1 MNLILA
7 FIGIVFVAICGAFVL
22 IRRLGPWLVVNDPL
36 ERADCLLVLGGH
48 APFRAMEA
56 AALYH
61 HDWAPEIWLTQFP
74 RSREEVVLS
83 SMGIDL
89 PAECVVNRL
98 VLEHT
103 NVPADRISLV
113 DEPSSDTFT
122 ELSNTYRRFR
132 QRYPGGTI
140 ILVTSRFHAR
150 RVKVIWRRIAGRSER
165 ACVRTA
171 KDVSFVP
178 EQWFTDKD
186 HVSQVAHECFGLL
199 NAWTGHLLKGDRGR
213 QADARL
219 HVRGEAAG
227 SMTTGAPAYHED
239 RSGRR

>member
-1 MNLILA
+1 MVL
-7 FIGIVFVAICGAFVL
+7 VAICGAFVL

-36 ERADCLLVLGGH
+36 ERADCVLVLGGH
-48 APFRAMEA
+48 PPFRAMEA

-61 HDWAPEIWLTQFP
+61 HDWTQEIWLTQFP

-89 PAECVVNRL
+89 PPEYVMNRR
-98 VLEHT
+98 VLEYAH
-103 NVPADRISLV
+103 VPADRISLV
-113 DEPSSDTFT
+113 DEPSSDTFI
-122 ELSNTYRRFR
+122 ELSNTHRRFR
-132 QRYPGGTI
+132 QRHPGGTI

-171 KDVSFVP
+171 KELSFVP
-178 EQWFTDKD
+178 ERWFTDRD
-186 HVSQVAHECFGLL
+186 HVSQVAHEWFGLL
-199 NAWTGHLLKGDRGR
+199 NVWTGNLLKGDRGH
-213 QADARL
+213 QADPRL
-219 HVRGEAAG
+219 EVRGG
-227 SMTTGAPAYHED
+227 QTGTVTTAAPAYHED

>member
-1 MNLILA
+1 MSLL
-7 FIGIVFVAICGAFVL
+7 IGILFVTIGGALLL

-36 ERADCLLVLGGH
+36 ERADCILVLGGH
-48 APFRAMEA
+48 PPFRAMEA

-61 HDWAPEIWLTQFP
+61 QAWASEIWLTQFP
-74 RSREEVVLS
+74 RNREEAVLS

-89 PAECVVNRL
+89 TPEYVMNRR
-98 VLEHT
+98 VLEYT

-113 DEPSSDTFT
+113 DEPSNDTLT
-122 ELSNTYRRFR
+122 ELSNTHRRFR

-171 KDVSFVP
+171 KDVSFTP
-178 EQWFTDKD
+178 GTWFTDKGD
-186 HVSQVAHECFGLL
+186 LSQVAHEVFGLL
-199 NAWTGHLLKGDRGR
+199 NVRMGNPLRVDRSR
-213 QADARL
+213 QADPQPQRRSGGPTHTL
-219 HVRGEAAG
+219 
-227 SMTTGAPAYHED
+227 TTGAAAHHD
-239 RSGRR
+239 ASGHR